1 MAEKRKRSRKPKV
14 IGTMVVDGKE
24 IPIVEWS
31 ETKAALKQWERERRK
46 RAQEL
51 ERERREVEKALNK
64 VEGSLLEELLKMRDA
79 MRWWWKDEGK

>member
-1 MAEKRKRSRKPKV
+1 
-14 IGTMVVDGKE
+14 MVVDGKE

>member
-14 IGTMVVDGKE
+14 VGTMVVDGKE
-24 IPIVEWS
+24 IPIVEWP
-31 ETKAALKQWERERRK
+31 ETKEALKQWEQERRK
-46 RAQEL
+46 RAREL

-79 MRWWWKDEGK
+79 MRWWWRDEGK

>member
-14 IGTMVVDGKE
+14 VGTMVVDGKE